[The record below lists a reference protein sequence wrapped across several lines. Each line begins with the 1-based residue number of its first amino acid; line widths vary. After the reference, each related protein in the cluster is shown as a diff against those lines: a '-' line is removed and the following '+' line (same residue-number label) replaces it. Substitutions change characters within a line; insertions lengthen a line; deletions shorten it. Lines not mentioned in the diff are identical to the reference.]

1 MKAFEKIIGYD
12 SVKTELYQIIDMF
25 KNKELYEKMGA
36 KLPKGVLIVG
46 EPGMGKSMLAEA
58 LIEECNVKSYSIKM
72 NKETKELI
80 NEITDTFLKASENES
95 AIILFDDIDKFSEA
109 SGEKIDDKVFVTIQS
124 GIDSVKNNNVLV
136 VATANNYLKL
146 PDSLIRNGRFDKKIE
161 LVTPSYDDAR
171 KIIEYYMKNK
181 PVDPNLNYEDVSKMI
196 SYTSC
201 ADLQSILNRSA
212 IYASYQ
218 RKQYIEMEYIVK
230 SYLSDR
236 YSSPDENYKCSDE
249 RIEETSLHEA
259 GHAAVAEVLQKGSI
273 GFVCVK
279 TSGRNEVDGFT
290 SINDELNRRPY
301 RVLVALGG
309 KAAVELF
316 NNGKCASGCYSDLR
330 NASSLLKSGIKN
342 NGICGFGMLDNGHNQ
357 ASDSYQERNEAVIA
371 AELERYM
378 FIAKEILLKNKDF
391 LMALT
396 KTLKDKHILLYSDIQ
411 KIRSTFE
418 INCVSGI

>member
-1 MKAFEKIIGYD
+1 MKAFDKIIGYD
-12 SVKTELYQIIDMF
+12 SVKTEFYQIIDMF

-95 AIILFDDIDKFSEA
+95 AIILFDDIDKFSEV
-109 SGEKIDDKVFVTIQS
+109 SGENIDDKVFVTIQS

-136 VATANNYLKL
+136 VATANNYKKL
-146 PDSLIRNGRFDKKIE
+146 PDSLKRNGRFDKKIE
-161 LVTPSYDDAR
+161 LVTPSYEDAR

-212 IYASYQ
+212 IFASYQ
-218 RKQYIEMEYIVK
+218 RKEYIEMEDIVK
-230 SYLSDR
+230 SYLSDK

-249 RIEETSLHEA
+249 RIAETALHEA

-273 GFVCVK
+273 GFACVK
-279 TSGRNEVDGFT
+279 TSGRNIVDGFT
-290 SINDELNRRPY
+290 SISDELNRRPY
-301 RVLVALGG
+301 RILVALGG

-316 NNGKCASGCYSDLR
+316 SNGKCASGCFPDLKD
-330 NASSLLKSGIKN
+330 ASWLIEGGM
-342 NGICGFGMLDNGHNQ
+342 NGDGTYGLCMLENSTNRT
-357 ASDSYQERNEAVIA
+357 SDSYRERSEAVVG

-378 FIAKEILLKNKDF
+378 FIAI
-391 LMALT
+391 
-396 KTLKDKHILLYSDIQ
+396 
-411 KIRSTFE
+411 
-418 INCVSGI
+418 